1 MTLGLDLP
9 WFGVPFANAM
19 LVGIAS
25 ATTSRTMAFFIV

>member
-9 WFGVPFANAM
+9 RVGLAFANAT

-25 ATTSRTMAFFIV
+25 ATTSKTMAFFIV